1 MKTLGDAELEIMQIL
16 WNMGEPVTAL
26 YVSEHLK
33 EKRSEWAISTV
44 MTVLSN
50 LCTKGFAECDR
61 TKRRNM
67 YSAVVEEKDYKK
79 SETKKFLSRLYDN
92 SLSAMLASFVE
103 EEGLSEKELAEIR
116 KIIK

>member
-1 MKTLGDAELEIMQIL
+1 MKTLGDAELEIMQVL
-16 WNMGEPVTAL
+16 WDAKEPVTAL

-33 EKRSEWAISTV
+33 ERRGWAISTV

-50 LCTKGFAECDR
+50 LCEKDFAECDR

-67 YSAVVEEKDYKK
+67 YSAIVEESSYKN
-79 SETKKFLSRLYDN
+79 SETKKFLGRLYDN

-103 EEGLSEKELAEIR
+103 EEGLSENELEEIR
-116 KIIK
+116 KIIE